1 MKLPPGILESLR
13 IENMNHVFSL
23 DGTALSSSLPQK
35 DALKDNAF
43 NAVRFV
49 CCLIVIVGH
58 SLGLSGTP
66 FAYSGLID
74 MHVSVCVFFIL
85 SGFWVTKSFLS
96 VRSLKEYFLKRAKR
110 LLPLYYITVV
120 GFAVVCVLYSDLDTA
135 AYFTDGGFWRYLFW
149 NALFLNFMCPDLPGV
164 FRGGAVNGALWTIKV
179 EIGFYIVLPLLMYI
193 IRRLNS
199 RKKANLFLCGI
210 YVCSVFWY
218 FLLGKYYAV
227 LGIPQQLSYQLP
239 GYLSFFVMGMLFL
252 LNWDALECR
261 LNILVLP
268 ALVLFALHYLT
279 GTELLLPLSLAVT
292 VMWAGTRL
300 KFLRRIGVP
309 VDYTYGMY
317 LFHFPL
323 IQMLTVRQVRGS
335 FTVFSIF
342 LVVSASFFLAFLA
355 DKYIQ
360 KKIS

>member
-1 MKLPPGILESLR
+1 M
-13 IENMNHVFSL
+13 
-23 DGTALSSSLPQK
+23 
-35 DALKDNAF
+35 
-43 NAVRFV
+43 
-49 CCLIVIVGH
+49 
-58 SLGLSGTP
+58 
-66 FAYSGLID
+66 
-74 MHVSVCVFFIL
+74 
-85 SGFWVTKSFLS
+85 
-96 VRSLKEYFLKRAKR
+96 
-110 LLPLYYITVV
+110 
-120 GFAVVCVLYSDLDTA
+120 
-135 AYFTDGGFWRYLFW
+135 
-149 NALFLNFMCPDLPGV
+149 
-164 FRGGAVNGALWTIKV
+164 NGALWTIKV

-210 YVCSVFWY
+210 YVCSVLWY

-239 GYLSFFVMGMLFL
+239 GYLSFFVMGMVFLF
-252 LNWDALECR
+252 NWDMLERR
-261 LNILVLP
+261 LNLLVLP
-268 ALVLFALHYLT
+268 ALVLFALHYLS
-279 GTELLLPLSLAVT
+279 GTELLLPLSLSVA

-323 IQMLTVRQVRGS
+323 IQMLTVRQGRGS

-360 KKIS
+360 KKIG

>member
-1 MKLPPGILESLR
+1 
-13 IENMNHVFSL
+13 MNHVFSL

-74 MHVSVCVFFIL
+74 MHISVCVFFIL

-149 NALFLNFMCPDLPGV
+149 NALFLNFILYRTSAVDVYNTQAELPEKSELVFERDLCLFRALV
-164 FRGGAVNGALWTIKV
+164 FSVGKILCRVGNTAAAVVPAS
-179 EIGFYIVLPLLMYI
+179 
-193 IRRLNS
+193 RL
-199 RKKANLFLCGI
+199 
-210 YVCSVFWY
+210 SVF
-218 FLLGKYYAV
+218 FCDGH
-227 LGIPQQLSYQLP
+227 GIPVQLGYAGTPSESAGSAGACAFCPALSYRNGTAFTAVAFGCRHVGGYAPEIPAQGRRP
-239 GYLSFFVMGMLFL
+239 G
-252 LNWDALECR
+252 
-261 LNILVLP
+261 
-268 ALVLFALHYLT
+268 
-279 GTELLLPLSLAVT
+279 
-292 VMWAGTRL
+292 
-300 KFLRRIGVP
+300 
-309 VDYTYGMY
+309 
-317 LFHFPL
+317 
-323 IQMLTVRQVRGS
+323 
-335 FTVFSIF
+335 
-342 LVVSASFFLAFLA
+342 
-355 DKYIQ
+355 
-360 KKIS
+360 